1 MKKGMFVEIK
11 KASSWYVLNEAD
23 IQYGTNVSEDELETL
38 ANEFD
43 EWLSSIETRFE
54 QTISTVQLKW
64 FLRKARI
71 EVSR

>member
-11 KASSWYVLNEAD
+11 KAASWYVLNEAD

-71 EVSR
+71 EASC

>member
-11 KASSWYVLNEAD
+11 KATKWYVLNEAD
-23 IQYGTNVSEDELETL
+23 IQYGTNVSEDEIETL

-43 EWLSSIETRFE
+43 EWLSSIEAKFE